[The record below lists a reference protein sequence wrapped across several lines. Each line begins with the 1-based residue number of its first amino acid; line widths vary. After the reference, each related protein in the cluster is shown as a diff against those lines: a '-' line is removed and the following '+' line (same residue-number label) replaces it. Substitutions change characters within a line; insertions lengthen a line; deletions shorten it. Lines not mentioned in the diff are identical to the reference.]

1 MIILLVPQ
9 FAFSSRLVSSTLN
22 STREWSSKKAQPWA
36 LRWLNRARSIFRIC
50 QSWTNNKHL
59 SKERPGKNILQIRFN
74 LIVKYHWMLLEDGS
88 GEKIQTNGFPN
99 FSMQYVLKLEKIE
112 IIPLPRNY
120 SICHLWLCSDCKVQF
135 MSLQSPFTWILIRF
149 RSSATIEGRPDT
161 VFCEIGNL
169 APKLTNLKPR
179 QWFATIIYFNTWSI
193 IHIPKIDF
201 GTFFQKD
208 KLNFPMFFVCVFS
221 LSLWNKFFL
230 IS

>member
-1 MIILLVPQ
+1 MVL
-9 FAFSSRLVSSTLN
+9 
-22 STREWSSKKAQPWA
+22 
-36 LRWLNRARSIFRIC
+36 
-50 QSWTNNKHL
+50 
-59 SKERPGKNILQIRFN
+59 ERK
-74 LIVKYHWMLLEDGS
+74 
-88 GEKIQTNGFPN
+88 
-99 FSMQYVLKLEKIE
+99 
-112 IIPLPRNY
+112 

-135 MSLQSPFTWILIRF
+135 MSLQSPFTWILISF

-169 APKLTNLKPR
+169 ALKLTNLKPR

-208 KLNFPMFFVCVFS
+208 KLNFPIFFVCVFS

-230 IS
+230 ISFVCVKEEHAWFLNVGKWFEIERGNPLGYQ